1 MAGGCSGIGMESLQ
15 VNEGYSRL
23 SIPPV
28 NVDPPVSS
36 NLISIQDDIR
46 AHFGWGLAADL
57 HSAKGLLAACEE
69 SYTAHSFWTREARL
83 ETRLRLQEK
92 LISRPIT
99 VLGAAAEVED
109 VQAAIQEEHDLIA
122 ADGAVGVLTETE
134 APEVAWDALQCVVS
148 DADGDP
154 SHLRIAAERRIP
166 FILHAHGDNISQWTS
181 FLEVL
186 NENNTPLILTH
197 QTPESILGMHNPGG
211 FTDGDRA
218 VCMALSLNATPD
230 QLTLRGFR
238 TDIIGRWTGA
248 TVPERKMRKLEWMKR
263 VLDIAGVKM

>member
-1 MAGGCSGIGMESLQ
+1 
-15 VNEGYSRL
+15 
-23 SIPPV
+23 
-28 NVDPPVSS
+28 
-36 NLISIQDDIR
+36 
-46 AHFGWGLAADL
+46 
-57 HSAKGLLAACEE
+57 
-69 SYTAHSFWTREARL
+69 L

-109 VQAAIQEEHDLIA
+109 VQAAIQEGHDLIA

-218 VCMALSLNATPD
+218 VCMALSLNVTPD